1 MTGGAFQVSNSSIN
15 KIMVLKS
22 TRVMECLPTSKT
34 SIKLSGLGINKKPT
48 VAPENQLYV
57 KLKAFLKGDSFF
69 HFCVTLSLKLSVTLL
84 PPSLPLLDSDP
95 PIS

>member
-1 MTGGAFQVSNSSIN
+1 MNVQKHSFILSPSAFQGEI
-15 KIMVLKS
+15 
-22 TRVMECLPTSKT
+22 P
-34 SIKLSGLGINKKPT
+34 IKLSDLGINKKSK
-48 VAPENQLYV
+48 VAPESELYV